1 MKNGLFFL
9 VFLLSGFFGHSQTPL
24 NIKLNFIKGDSFLIE
39 YGMHTSTDQLIM
51 GAQQKI
57 DTHEKMTIIMHITD
71 VSPEHIYTVRMVYKN
86 YRSKVESND
95 MLETFNTDSAD
106 VQSDYRFMLLLIGK
120 PIDIKITE
128 KGKLIVF
135 DGSKVMLRNDT
146 IDNLDENALLVA
158 NNRFGEQIPKSILS
172 FLNCPQNPVR
182 INDAWNFP
190 DTVHQYPFRYADITS
205 SLIDA
210 PENTYQ
216 LKFTGKISTDEQK
229 FYKTNRIFISYQMS
243 GNTENLG
250 RYDKKTGMFDEAEMI
265 QVLSGT
271 AGMKYSESSGA
282 EYTWPITI
290 NNEIRLTSKKL

>member
-1 MKNGLFFL
+1 MKNSLFFL
-9 VFLLSGFFGHSQTPL
+9 VFLFSGLFGHSQTPL
-24 NIKLNFIKGDSFLIE
+24 NIELNFALGDSFLIE
-39 YGMHTSTDQLIM
+39 YGMHSSTDQLIM
-51 GAQQKI
+51 GAPQKI
-57 DTHEKMTIIMHITD
+57 ETDEKMSIIMHVTN
-71 VSPEHIYTVRMVYKN
+71 VSPFHVYTVRMVYKS
-86 YRSKVESND
+86 YQSKVESKD
-95 MLETFNTDSAD
+95 MLETFTTDSAD
-106 VQSDYRFMLLLIGK
+106 VQSDYRFMLLLIDC
-120 PIDIKITE
+120 PIEFQITR
-128 KGKLIVF
+128 KGKLISF
-135 DGSKVMLRNDT
+135 NGSKVMLRNDS

-172 FLNCPQNPVR
+172 FLHCPTIPVR
-182 INDAWNFP
+182 INYAWNFP
-190 DTVHQYPFRYADITS
+190 DTVHQYPFRYTDITS

-210 PENTYQ
+210 NENTYQ